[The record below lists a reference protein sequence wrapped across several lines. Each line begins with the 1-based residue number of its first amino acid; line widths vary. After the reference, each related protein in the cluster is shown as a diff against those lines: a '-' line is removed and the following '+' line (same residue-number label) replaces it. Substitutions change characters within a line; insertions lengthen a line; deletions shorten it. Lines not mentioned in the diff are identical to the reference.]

1 MENKD
6 ASSEEKKEIVE
17 KSQES
22 SKEEAKEETSDKEK
36 QTIEQSAKEV
46 CTLRFGRTFVG
57 KQCKIQLSFLVQIG
71 ILHLQKLAGCDFL
84 CGTI

>member
-46 CTLRFGRTFVG
+46 CTLRFGRTFTILFCLQTV
-57 KQCKIQLSFLVQIG
+57 QDTIEFLSPNRD
-71 ILHLQKLAGCDFL
+71 LAPAETCRL
-84 CGTI
+84 